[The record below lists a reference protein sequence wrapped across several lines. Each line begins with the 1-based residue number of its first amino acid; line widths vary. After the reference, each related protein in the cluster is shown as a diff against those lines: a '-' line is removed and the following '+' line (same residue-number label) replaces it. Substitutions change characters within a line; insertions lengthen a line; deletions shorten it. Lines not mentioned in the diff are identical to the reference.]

1 MDVRRALPD
10 YTQVQLSEF
19 SQMKMCGQC
28 VNSLKICALFSLL
41 AKAIAHILYDMARI
55 FLKKNLA
62 STHLIHICT
71 CP

>member
-1 MDVRRALPD
+1 MDVRRGLPD

-19 SQMKMCGQC
+19 SQLKTGGQC

-41 AKAIAHILYDMARI
+41 GKALAHILYDMARI

-62 STHLIHICT
+62 SHGVIHIQGRR
-71 CP
+71 